1 MDCLAA
7 TLLVASYLL
16 KCYSDTELQS
26 VIVNIVIS
34 WLGVEQL
41 TLLIKLI
48 RAIGRCDNSKGAI
61 VYIGGSSG
69 VGETAN
75 LLH

>member
-16 KCYSDTELQS
+16 KCYSNTELQS

-48 RAIGRCDNSKGAI
+48 LAIDRCDNSKGAI
-61 VYIGGSSG
+61 FYIGGSSG
-69 VGETAN
+69 LGETAN
-75 LLH
+75 LIH